1 MKSKN
6 YNVDLLLKDALRST
20 EIPPPD
26 LVQKVKYELIKE
38 EPILRKPT
46 IKRSFSAAAIAAVM
60 ALVFVTTT
68 AFAAWYFLSPSDVA
82 DRLESPVLA
91 EAFRSDNALLV
102 NETKSQSGYDVTFLG
117 IVSGKGL
124 TELDGTVD
132 TAKTYAVAAIAKQ
145 EGSMPNPSDEDFDN
159 VPFFVSPLIKGQKP
173 WLYNIASMNGGYSA
187 CVVDG
192 VLYRLIDCDSL
203 EMFAD
208 RGLELIVSSTNFYS
222 TKAYNYDE
230 ATGLVTPNPDFD
242 GVNLVF
248 DLPLDPTK
256 GDFEKA
262 QQYLDTLWDDKV
274 SSSAEDA
281 LGQAGEA
288 DRSVELYEDGD
299 KGIGVSRVMTYEEYR
314 AWVDQKL
321 AEPQELVNKGAYSA
335 EALEREHSDYE
346 DKLEKVRNGATLTM
360 TEFED
365 GSYRVT
371 ITYPETEGSIT
382 RDADG
387 SIILGN

>member
-1 MKSKN
+1 MRKS
-6 YNVDLLLKDALRST
+6 AIR
-20 EIPPPD
+20 P
-26 LVQKVKYELIKE
+26 
-38 EPILRKPT
+38 
-46 IKRSFSAAAIAAVM
+46 SFSAAAAVVM

-91 EAFRSDNALLV
+91 EAFRSDDALLV
-102 NETKSQSGYDVTFLG
+102 NETKFKGGYDVTFLG

-132 TAKTYAVAAIAKQ
+132 TAKSYAVVAIAKQ
-145 EGSMPNPSDEDFDN
+145 EGSMPDTSGEDFGN

-192 VLYRLIDCDSL
+192 VMYRLIDCDSL

-248 DLPLDPTK
+248 DLPLDPAK

-262 QQYLDTLWDDKV
+262 RQYLDTLWDDK
-274 SSSAEDA
+274 ETDGRKDA
-281 LGQAGEA
+281 LEKTSS
-288 DRSVELYEDGD
+288 DDKSYELYEDGE
-299 KGIGVSRVMTYEEYR
+299 KGIGISQVMTYEEYK
-314 AWVDQKL
+314 AWMEQKL
-321 AEPQELVNKGAYSA
+321 AETQELVDKGDYSA
-335 EALEREHSDYE
+335 SSMELDRRDYE
-346 DKLEKVRNGATLTM
+346 DKLEKVRKGATLTI
-360 TEFED
+360 TEFKD
-365 GSYRVT
+365 GSYSVI
-371 ITYPETEGSIT
+371 ITYPKTGGSIT
-382 RDADG
+382 RDAGG
-387 SIILGN
+387 SIIVGN